1 MIEDPQTMNAEL
13 LAAAEAYHELGV
25 PVIPFV
31 LYKNGNGIYEK
42 ENIGCWKKWEIEPQ
56 TDADFKA
63 LKWEKYF
70 DKEKIWRKAN
80 AIGVLLGTKAQNGLY
95 LSVVD
100 HDTKGDTLKPGAVEK
115 GKEIL
120 KDFPITRMVKT
131 ANNGLHYEYWS
142 RAKPKI
148 EGTFHDCAALELLG
162 ESKLCIMAGLGY
174 QALNDN
180 SPTEIENLEETF
192 YTVLKKHCFA
202 LCEETE
208 LQNQQDNYSFSITKL
223 IDLSK
228 LTKTGPDEY
237 QGTHPFHDSTTE
249 KNFCVN
255 TKANVWH
262 CFRHNSGGGALQ
274 YLAMKEGLIKCE
286 QAKKGAL
293 RGKKFHEVLTL
304 AVASGFLDEK
314 VLNQS
319 EINPIILAKDIMED
333 YHFVADQETNELYV
347 YNELEGIYCNNTE
360 QIIKREIAKRLDEN
374 FKARYY
380 TEINEFITAT
390 SPLVKMNTAKPEI
403 LAVKNGLLNVVT
415 RELTAYSPGIY
426 ITDKLWEVI
435 YNKDEQSHVW
445 KEFIEKVIQNATQR
459 RQVQQLIGHALY
471 RKILTEI
478 CLICL
483 GSGGNGKSIFLTI
496 IKQFLGGSKNISSHT
511 IQKLCY
517 DKFSLAEIKDK
528 RANICADLPQKELL
542 GTGIFKALV
551 SGDSVE
557 IYTKYIQKT
566 VSIDPTCKYLF
577 SANNTPPVAN
587 EEDCYAWYR
596 RFIFADFNVT
606 FTKEN
611 STPRQ
616 ELLAKL
622 STPEV
627 FSEILNWAL
636 DGLQELLKNGDVTER
651 PTVEEIRLQYI
662 RRSDTALAYFNDKVT
677 ITDNAEN
684 YVFTDVWFRDYVT
697 YCHNKKIKPKTQGAF
712 IGTIKQ
718 HLPGAEKTK
727 IRPVPEASP
736 LSAWRYVYFVPAV
749 PGVPTSDTTLP
760 ETKKNEVQKKL
771 NYEELGEKVGTGGT
785 VGTETEKSV
794 ESNPPIQEE
803 KRECGKCQKFR
814 KATYPACSYPHGI
827 TANEPHCDYAENC
840 QDYEGIEQLPRD
852 ESVDYPEPG
861 EA

>member
-1 MIEDPQTMNAEL
+1 MIKDPQTMNTEL
-13 LAAAEAYHELGV
+13 LAAAKYYHDLDIPIV
-25 PVIPFV
+25 PF
-31 LYKNGNGIYEK
+31 KMWKENGIYEK
-42 ENIGCWKKWEIEPQ
+42 KNIGCWKKWETEPQ
-56 TDADFKA
+56 TDEEFKA
-63 LKWEKYF
+63 LDWTE
-70 DKEKIWRKAN
+70 AN
-80 AIGVLLGTKAQNGLY
+80 ALAVILGTKAKNGKY
-95 LSVVD
+95 LSVID
-100 HDTKGDTLKPGAVEK
+100 HDVKSKPKEPEQEKEARLKAIAI

-120 KDFPITRMVKT
+120 KDFPTTQIDESGNK
-131 ANNGLHYEYWS
+131 GLHLVYWS
-142 RAKPKI
+142 RTKPNTD
-148 EGTFHDCAALELLG
+148 GTFHDTAALELLG
-162 ESKLCIMAGLGY
+162 EKKLCLMPPSLDYRNIGS
-174 QALNDN
+174 DII
-180 SPTEIENLEETF
+180 TEVENIEETF
-192 YTVLKKHCFA
+192 YSTLKKHGFA
-202 LCEETE
+202 LTEETE
-208 LQNQQDNYSFSITKL
+208 VQNQIDNYSFAISKL
-223 IDLSK
+223 IDLSQLENK
-228 LTKTGPDEY
+228 GDGQY
-237 QGTHPFHDSTTE
+237 QGSHPIHDSTTE
-249 KNFCVN
+249 KNFTLDTQKN
-255 TKANVWH
+255 QWH

-274 YLAMKEGLIKCE
+274 YLAIKEGIIKCE

-304 AVASGFLDEK
+304 AVASGLLDEK

-319 EINPIILAKDIMED
+319 EINPVILAKDIMED

-347 YNELEGIYCNNTE
+347 YNEMEGIYCNNTE

-390 SPLVKMNTAKPEI
+390 SPLIKMNTAKPEI

-435 YNKDEQSHVW
+435 YNKDIQSQVW
-445 KEFIEKVIQNATQR
+445 KEFIEKVIPNATQR
-459 RQVQQLIGHALY
+459 RQVQQLIGHTLY

-496 IKQFLGGSKNISSHT
+496 IKQFLGGPKNISSHT

-627 FSEILNWAL
+627 FSEILNWAV

-651 PTVEEIRLQYI
+651 PRVEEIRLQYI

-684 YVFTDVWFRDYVT
+684 YVFTDEWFRDYVT

-727 IRPVPEASP
+727 IRQVPNASP
-736 LSAWRYVYFVPAV
+736 LSAWRYVTFVPAV
-749 PGVPTSDTTLP
+749 PGVPTSDTTISG
-760 ETKKNEVQKKL
+760 TKKTEVQKKL
-771 NYEELGEKVGTGGT
+771 NYEKLSEKVGTDGT
-785 VGTETEKSV
+785 TGTDQLKH
-794 ESNPPIQEE
+794 
-803 KRECGKCQKFR
+803 ECGKCAKFR
-814 KATYPACSYPHGI
+814 RSFYPACSFPNGI
-827 TANEPHCDYAENC
+827 TNNGKHCNYAENC
-840 QDYEGIEQLPRD
+840 QDYEGIERLPHD
-852 ESVDYPEPG
+852 ESGDYPEPG
-861 EA
+861 EPSQ